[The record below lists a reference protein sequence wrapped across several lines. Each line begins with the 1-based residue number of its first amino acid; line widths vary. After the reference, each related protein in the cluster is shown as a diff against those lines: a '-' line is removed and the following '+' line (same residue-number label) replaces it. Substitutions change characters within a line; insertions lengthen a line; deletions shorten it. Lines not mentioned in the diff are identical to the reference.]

1 MAKKFENFTKLYPV
15 DKTIRTK
22 LIPVSSSLTNCDM
35 DDFLAECDYMSKEQE
50 KRNYITDD
58 EKRAKDSVRAK
69 ALIDKFHKNFIN
81 KTLTDFKKIDKELV
95 DKKKKDLTKKKKDL
109 TKKKKDTISVSN
121 WDDLLTQFYNAYTDS
136 TNSINADNVQK
147 KLRERIAEIFKNKE
161 DFKTLFGADLFKGK
175 LETFLGSIN
184 TAKEDMKLIRS
195 FNGFAT
201 YFSTYNTNRLN
212 MYSADKKAT
221 AISYRIINENLPKF
235 IDNIHT
241 FNKLTSC
248 ATIQEFILL
257 AEKKFANQLKVLNAS
272 KIGDIFIIN
281 NFSNTLTQ
289 EQIEAYNAIIC
300 GKVES
305 NTAKGINQ
313 FVHEYNQ
320 GQKETRM
327 PKLKALYKQ
336 ILSDRLPISWL
347 PEKFENDQELLSALK
362 KSHSAFQ
369 NNIIDKNALREL
381 LCKLSEYNSNGIYIA
396 QKQISQISKKMF
408 GDRMFIADAIE
419 EYYLEAFR
427 NTQKPKEN
435 EERYTERITK
445 DLSKKSSF
453 TIAEIDK
460 SIVRKIKNS
469 DDDKVKNHLQTI
481 GVYYANLDTPKGTS
495 VEQGNIFAQISL
507 AYKSIEFL
515 FNNDASR
522 NKKNKLYQDK
532 ISKKLIQD
540 YLEKVL
546 LLIRF
551 VKPLIGK
558 KIESDKDETFYGE
571 IMPIWEELNKFIP
584 LYNMARNYL
593 SRKPYN
599 EEKIPLFFGHNGKFL
614 NGWTD
619 NQTSSNNGT
628 QYGGYLFRKKNSIG
642 EYDYFLGVSTNRK
655 LFRKK
660 PIDNNVDFIE
670 RIDYYQI
677 KGDTIFGKSYIGSY
691 SKDKEALKS
700 TIEDFVST
708 KSLGEEYFFKDN
720 ETICTFLKRIKD
732 KDIASYKE
740 ILNEAHCS
748 KAYNNLKEHILKT
761 LATLNR
767 VEKAQEL
774 SKHKEYDLI
783 RIYEE
788 IQSLPSALFSYFKV
802 SMNDIEAAMSASK
815 KRLYLFKISNKD
827 LSYAETSSQGKRK
840 SRGRENLHTM
850 YLKALLDGNKAFDI
864 GSGSIYFR
872 RKTDFGYTKETWEK
886 GHHYAELKN
895 RFSYPIISKRRY
907 AVDHLQFHLS
917 MTINCNADK
926 KNKNINDMVNEAIRN
941 GAIEHIIGI
950 DRGERNLLYASVID
964 LHGNIIEQCSLNII
978 PNEHKDKGTDYLE
991 LLKER
996 ESIRQEER
1004 RSWDSIEKINELKTG
1019 YVSQAVHQIV
1029 KMVLKYHAIVVLEDL
1044 NDGFIRSRQ
1053 KRERTVY
1060 AQFEKQLIEKLNY
1073 LVDKGIVEGEP
1084 GSATNGYQLTNPI
1097 NNKVKTNQSGI
1108 LFYIPAWNTSNID
1121 PTTGFV
1127 NLFNLRYQNREKT
1140 REFFEK
1146 FKSIKYNDENNWFEF
1161 TFDYNDFT
1169 SKGKDTQTIWTICTY
1184 GPRIEA
1190 KKDSSNIWKKRPIED
1205 INQKWLDFFK
1215 KWNITLLEDLKGQIA
1230 KQDQKEFY
1238 EKLLSLFKLTVQ
1250 MRNSNEKDDYI
1261 ISPVMNEDNKF
1272 FKSDEKDTSLPT
1284 NADANGAYNIARKGL
1299 IWVKQLQQNKANER
1313 FKPILSNKSWLNFA
1327 QQKPYKNE

>member
-1 MAKKFENFTKLYPV
+1 MAEKFEDFTKLYPV

-22 LIPVSSSLTNCDM
+22 LIPVNSSLKNCDM
-35 DDFLAECDYMSKEQE
+35 DDFLAECDYMNKGQE

-69 ALIDKFHKNFIN
+69 ALIDKYHKHFINETLKNFQN
-81 KTLTDFKKIDKELV
+81 YDKEFV
-95 DKKKKDLTKKKKDL
+95 DKKKKDLKDPNN
-109 TKKKKDTISVSN
+109 VSY
-121 WDDLLTQFYNAYTDS
+121 WDDLLTQYYDVYNTDS
-136 TNSINADNVQK
+136 TNSANADDVQK
-147 KLRERIAEIFKNKE
+147 SLRERIAEIFKNKE

-184 TAKEDMKLIRS
+184 TTKEDMELIKS
-195 FNGFAT
+195 FKSFVT
-201 YFSTYNTNRLN
+201 YFSTYNTNRQN

-221 AISYRIINENLPKF
+221 AISYRIVNENLPKF
-235 IDNIHT
+235 IDNIRI

-248 ATIQEFILL
+248 TTVQKFVLL
-257 AEKKFANQLKVLNAS
+257 AEKNFTDQLKVLNTP
-272 KIGDIFIIN
+272 KIGDIFNIS
-281 NFSNTLTQ
+281 NFCNTLTQ

-300 GKVES
+300 GKVE
-305 NTAKGINQ
+305 NDTVKGINQ

-320 GQKETRM
+320 GQKETKL

-336 ILSDRLPISWL
+336 ILSDRVSISWL
-347 PEKFENDQELLSALK
+347 PKKFENDQELLSALE
-362 KSHSAFQ
+362 KSHSDFHR
-369 NNIIDKNALREL
+369 NIVNKNTLGKL
-381 LCKLSEYNSNGIYIA
+381 LCKLSEYNSNGIYIT
-396 QKQISQISKKMF
+396 QKQISLISKKMF
-408 GDRMFIADAIE
+408 EDRMFIADAIE

-435 EERYTERITK
+435 EEKYAERINK
-445 DLSKKSSF
+445 FLSKKNSF
-453 TIAEIDK
+453 SIAEIDK
-460 SIVRKIKNS
+460 SIAFKISNT
-469 DDDKVKNHLQTI
+469 DDEKVKGSFKTI
-481 GVYYANLDTPKGTS
+481 GAYYANLETPKGKNIG
-495 VEQGNIFAQISL
+495 QGNIFGQISL

-515 FNNDASR
+515 LKNYASKS
-522 NKKNKLYQDK
+522 NEEKLFQDK
-532 ISKKLIQD
+532 TSKKLIQD

-546 LLIRF
+546 QLIRF
-551 VKPLIGK
+551 VKPLAGK
-558 KIESDKDETFYGE
+558 EFGSDKDETFYGE
-571 IMPIWEELNKFIP
+571 FTPIWEELNKFIP

-599 EEKIPLFFGHNGKFL
+599 EEKIPVFFGHNGTFL
-614 NGWTD
+614 NGWPDSKTD
-619 NQTSSNNGT
+619 KSDNGT

-642 EYDYFLGVSTNRK
+642 EYDYFLGISTNSK

-660 PIDNNVDFIE
+660 PIDNNVDFME

-677 KGDTIFGKSYIGSY
+677 KSKTIFGKSYIGNY
-691 SKDKEALKS
+691 SKDTEILKS
-700 TIEDFVST
+700 AIENFVSS
-708 KSLGEEYFFKDN
+708 KSLQEEYLFKDN
-720 ETICTFLKRIKD
+720 ETICAFLKRLKD

-740 ILNEAHCS
+740 ILNETHCS
-748 KAYNNLKEHILKT
+748 KAYNDLKEHILQT
-761 LATLNR
+761 LASLNR
-767 VEKAQEL
+767 VKKAQEL

-788 IQSLPSALFSYFKV
+788 IQSMPSALFSYFKV

-886 GHHYAELKN
+886 GHHYAELKD

-907 AVDHLQFHLS
+907 TVDHLQFHLS
-917 MTINCNADK
+917 MTINYNADK
-926 KNKNINDMVNEAIRN
+926 NCKNINEMVNETIRN

-978 PNEHKDKGTDYLE
+978 PNKHNDLGTDYLK

-1019 YVSQAVHQIV
+1019 YVSQAVHQVV
-1029 KMVLKYHAIVVLEDL
+1029 KMVLKYHAIIVLEDL
-1044 NDGFIRSRQ
+1044 NEGFIRSRQ

-1073 LVDKGIVEGEP
+1073 LVDKGIAEGEP
-1084 GSATNGYQLTNPI
+1084 GSATNGYQLTNPT
-1097 NNKVKTNQSGI
+1097 NNNVKSNQSGI

-1140 REFFEK
+1140 REFFDK
-1146 FKSIKYNDENNWFEF
+1146 FKSIKYNSEKKWLEF

-1169 SKGKDTQTIWTICTY
+1169 SKGKETQTIWTVCTY

-1190 KKDSSNIWKKRPIED
+1190 HKDSPKIWKKKTVED
-1205 INQKWLDFFK
+1205 INNKWLGFFN
-1215 KWNITLLEDLKGQIA
+1215 KWNITISEDLKEQIV
-1230 KQDQKEFY
+1230 KQDKKEFY
-1238 EKLLSLFKLTVQ
+1238 KHLLDLFKLTLQ
-1250 MRNSNEKDDYI
+1250 MRNSDDKDDYI
-1261 ISPVMNEDNKF
+1261 ISPVMNTAHKF
-1272 FKSDEKDTSLPT
+1272 FKSCKDDTTLPID
-1284 NADANGAYNIARKGL
+1284 ADANGAYNIARKGL
-1299 IWVKQLQQNKANER
+1299 MWIKQMKDYKDTKK
-1313 FKPILSNKSWLNFA
+1313 FKPDLKNRKWLNFA
-1327 QQKPYKNE
+1327 QQKPYKDE